1 MTSHKYRQILT
12 VIAAAA
18 CVITL
23 VMLWPTAETV
33 HLGLPDDHLVSYE
46 AAAAAFPQSFEVED
60 DAAGEINAKKNV
72 RLWMVC
78 RQFQSKN
85 KHVGED
91 FTCGPQQTGDCV
103 SWGLARCIE
112 NLQAQQVFM
121 GKSDRIIDVFRPGLY
136 GIAKVNFSRAGPPG
150 QGAYPDVA
158 IKAWQAMGHLTSEEN
173 PPPYSKRL
181 ADQWGAQGVPDR
193 YLPVMK
199 ERAGGTA
206 YPIRTVKELR
216 NAIVNGFPCTIAG
229 PFKPGSKY
237 TADGRNCMK
246 WNGRNWGGHQMCVLG
261 YDGSPASG
269 QCYFWIQNS
278 HGPNA
283 EGSVKPTTDE
293 PPGGFWMEWDELE
306 NHYWPLGVQCW
317 AVSYIAGF
325 KSNGIDWS
333 QFDQF
338 EDGN

>member
-1 MTSHKYRQILT
+1 
-12 VIAAAA
+12 
-18 CVITL
+18 
-23 VMLWPTAETV
+23 
-33 HLGLPDDHLVSYE
+33 
-46 AAAAAFPQSFEVED
+46 
-60 DAAGEINAKKNV
+60 
-72 RLWMVC
+72 
-78 RQFQSKN
+78 
-85 KHVGED
+85 
-91 FTCGPQQTGDCV
+91 
-103 SWGLARCIE
+103 
-112 NLQAQQVFM
+112 M

-158 IKAWQAMGHLTSEEN
+158 IKAWIALGHLTSEDN
-173 PPPYSKRL
+173 PPAYSGRL
-181 ADQWGAQGVPDR
+181 ADEWGRRGVPEK
-193 YLPVMK
+193 YLAVMK

-229 PFKPGSKY
+229 PFRPGTKY
-237 TADGRNCMK
+237 TADGRNCLK
-246 WNGRNWGGHQMCVLG
+246 WNGRNYGGHQMCVLG

-269 QCYFWIQNS
+269 DCYFWIQNS

-283 EGSVKPTTDE
+283 TAAVKPTTDE

-306 NHYWPLGVQCW
+306 KNFWPDAQCW

-325 KSNGIDWS
+325 KANGIDWS

-338 EDGN
+338 EE